1 MRRKKT
7 GREPPMVLFVIVI
20 AAKALVHVQHKSN
33 ITLDY
38 RLIAIGIDLYSF
50 LQEQKNDCNSYP
62 ATLLTLDRVNH
73 TWIFTP
79 KKA

>member
-1 MRRKKT
+1 MKRSPRICPQHAMRSKKT

-20 AAKALVHVQHKSN
+20 AAEALVHVQHKSN

-62 ATLLTLDRVNH
+62 ATLLT
-73 TWIFTP
+73 
-79 KKA
+79 

>member
-1 MRRKKT
+1 MKRSPRICPQHAMRRKKT

-20 AAKALVHVQHKSN
+20 APEALVHVQHKSN

-62 ATLLTLDRVNH
+62 ATLLT
-73 TWIFTP
+73 
-79 KKA
+79 